1 MDAQDIELRDL
12 QLKPENDPWVNPPH
26 SLRIIIPFIPP
37 SSNHIYVTDWRRKI
51 RFKTDEAKAF
61 EFQFFEEVVPKY
73 LPWLSQMDDVEKDD
87 SLIFAAR
94 LDFFFPMSEVM
105 NKGFLERFVTGKKKG
120 QRKAKT
126 RYKQMD
132 TGNRFKLI
140 DDCLAR
146 MLGVDDS
153 HFWDTGGRKFIAEA
167 FDLTP
172 QVHIYITKQDP
183 SHFGATITNPDA

>member
-1 MDAQDIELRDL
+1 MDARDLELRNL
-12 QLKPENDPWVNPPH
+12 QLEPENDPWVNPPH
-26 SLRIIIPFIPP
+26 SLRIVIPFIPP

-51 RFKTDEAKAF
+51 RFKTAEAKAF

-94 LDFFFPMSEVM
+94 LDFFFPMSEVL
-105 NKGFLERFVTGKKKG
+105 NKGFLERFVKGKKKG

-126 RYKQMD
+126 RYKKMD
-132 TGNRFKLI
+132 TGNRFKLV

-172 QVHIYITKQDP
+172 QVHIYLTKQDP
-183 SHFGATITNPDA
+183 SYFGATIINPDA